1 MGAGLENN
9 SSGIAKDD
17 EGRRGWGWN
26 TRGWGLGGS
35 LEIGEFRLAL
45 SKFGPRRDVSVES

>member
-1 MGAGLENN
+1 MTKGAEGMGV
-9 SSGIAKDD
+9 
-17 EGRRGWGWN
+17 WN